1 MGPQG
6 LFGGHDPNRWEI
18 LHEVGSR
25 GVSGGH
31 DPTSWDTV
39 QRSEFF
45 PAPFFLHRDKD
56 ENGEELGGFEDLLG
70 GHDPTS
76 LEALSSPSFF
86 NAHTF

>member
-1 MGPQG
+1 MRWVLGVFPGVTTPLVGTQ
-6 LFGGHDPNRWEI
+6 FNDP
-18 LHEVGSR
+18 S
-25 GVSGGH
+25 
-31 DPTSWDTV
+31 
-39 QRSEFF
+39 FF
-45 PAPFFLHRDKD
+45 RLRFFLHRDKD

>member
-45 PAPFFLHRDKD
+45 PAPFFYIEIKMRTEK
-56 ENGEELGGFEDLLG
+56 
-70 GHDPTS
+70 
-76 LEALSSPSFF
+76 SSVVLR
-86 NAHTF
+86 TF